1 MEKTIPEG
9 QMLAYTMAGSADS
22 SLIIA
27 THGVTD
33 NASSLASLQKYW
45 SNDYRVACVD
55 ARGHGLSPRFSREAL
70 LDPLATEVA
79 DMICTIEHLN
89 GGEPAILIGHSM
101 GAAVMSA
108 VAFWRPDLVKALI
121 LEEPAWLTPQQATQ
135 YKEGAAELV
144 KRIKWMRAEM
154 VAALAENRKDY
165 SSWSLAEACG
175 WLQGKLQ
182 VDLDFVAL
190 GEVSPRQSWEQIAR
204 SLNMPTLLI
213 TSDGEDVLIGP
224 QRLKEIENLG
234 NHNLKTVI
242 LPGTRHCVRREKEAE
257 FYALCD
263 DFLASLD
270 Y

>member
-9 QMLAYTMAGSADS
+9 QMLAYTMAGAADR

-33 NASSLASLQKYW
+33 NASSLANLQKYW
-45 SNDYRVACVD
+45 SNDYHVACVD
-55 ARGHGLSPRFSREAL
+55 ARGHGLSPRFSRETL

-79 DMICTIEHLN
+79 DMVCTIEHLN
-89 GGEPAILIGHSM
+89 AGEPAILIGHSM

-108 VAFWRPDLVKALI
+108 VACWRPDLVKALI
-121 LEEPAWLTPQQATQ
+121 LEEPAWLTPQQAIQ
-135 YKEGAAELV
+135 YKDGAAELA
-144 KRIKWMRAEM
+144 KRIKWMRAEPA
-154 VAALAENRKDY
+154 AALSENRSDY
-165 SSWSLAEACG
+165 SNWSLTESCG

-190 GEVSPRQSWEQIAR
+190 GEVSPRQPWEQIAR
-204 SLNMPTLLI
+204 SLKMPTLLI

-234 NHNLKTVI
+234 NNNLKTVI

-263 DFLASLD
+263 DFLAGID
-270 Y
+270 H